1 MFHSIWI
8 SETAGLH
15 GASLAPQNSGSES
28 KNTLNYN
35 ACPGVDTP
43 LVQNQLAH
51 LAQEEGISKEEAL
64 NKHLLQIG
72 AETIHQRIGDRRLR
86 RLTRL

>member
-1 MFHSIWI
+1 M
-8 SETAGLH
+8 
-15 GASLAPQNSGSES
+15 
-28 KNTLNYN
+28 
-35 ACPGVDTP
+35 
-43 LVQNQLAH
+43 QNQLAH

-72 AETIHQRIGDRRLR
+72 AETVHQRIGDRRLR